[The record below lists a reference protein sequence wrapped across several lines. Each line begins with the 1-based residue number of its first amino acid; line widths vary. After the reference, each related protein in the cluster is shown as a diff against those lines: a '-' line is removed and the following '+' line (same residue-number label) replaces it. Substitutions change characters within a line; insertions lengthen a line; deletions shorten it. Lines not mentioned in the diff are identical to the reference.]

1 MKNFDY
7 LPEIIE
13 SIKPY
18 DPIDML
24 AKVAVLQLYPENAS
38 QSIRIE
44 ALAHAINC
52 IPYLPGKPKV
62 SRHKFSQI
70 LNEPPLGKG
79 DIQSQEDP
87 ASNAFTEAFTFFG
100 GSYIV
105 FPGQIS
111 ESTFILKNLNHAI
124 FLSEEFIP
132 YKDFRNRIYAMNLG
146 ILAISDMMARGMG
159 LKRNMLP
166 IMRSRSIYVPNDI
179 DQKQA

>member
-7 LPEIIE
+7 LSETIEI
-13 SIKPY
+13 IKPY

-24 AKVAVLQLYPENAS
+24 AKIALLQLYPENAS

-62 SRHKFSQI
+62 SRHKLFRI

-111 ESTFILKNLNHAI
+111 MPYFLARSLFLIKI
-124 FLSEEFIP
+124 FVTRS
-132 YKDFRNRIYAMNLG
+132 
-146 ILAISDMMARGMG
+146 
-159 LKRNMLP
+159 
-166 IMRSRSIYVPNDI
+166 MR
-179 DQKQA
+179 